1 MSTFFQSLLGQ
12 QSKSISPET
21 KQQQQQQPQAR
32 DQEEVSYIIHSNY
45 IKITHKSL
53 KGYTGIIKEIIPV
66 TYNVAFEKEVLV
78 PKFKYPGASIGS
90 LVLISEMQKTGK
102 IIKEYPVLYKIKTDK
117 GLEHSLARE
126 YYDRVVRFRHHN
138 AAETGEKIYLTGVL
152 VNQSFDVI
160 PQYTI
165 QIGESTFIKNA
176 SDILDEKWRIKGTGT
191 GLDGVE
197 GKMIGTVPEQFVV
210 LVPISGWFPKSY
222 ITKKDRSSGFVTI
235 LYGDYKGA
243 VGKIVGQIPKTF
255 KITVNALNKV
265 IKTFGNDPI
274 TENDFFYNDIV
285 LSGPEEVNVQVL
297 KVKSP
302 TVFTV
307 KTIKKEIKDISTDQI
322 KRYNPGFRIA
332 SKKMSEELP
341 TETVVS
347 DILLSP
353 IGEDSI
359 TEFEGEQEVE
369 PEGEQEGEPE
379 GEDEGVENE
388 AEAEPEVPEYKLAYK
403 DIERLTKIADIL
415 TEDQETIKKIIQNE
429 TLIDTFI
436 VTTDDINIREL
447 IADVQRVEKDVVDKL
462 NSLGKS
468 DVFSNNDLKFLVVIV
483 MYHYLIRKGLLR
495 KRLDS
500 VILELIKAKF
510 FIPVDVESSSW
521 YYLNPVA
528 ELNRMS
534 FEDKVF
540 RIISICKDFVQ
551 SILGE
556 VKEQVSYSDIQI
568 KIEPVRKTRAETAD
582 VLIYKQK
589 ADAKAK
595 STISSYGLEPAD
607 YPERPRFLEEK
618 KIVRYSDILK
628 GGPLKLQENAKM
640 LWMPHEKK
648 IVNGL
653 RVKLQGSV
661 ENKEMASY
669 KDVILY
675 ALDHL
680 DNIFIEIEKLKNDS
694 AKTRELSYLKQLA
707 TILNREFEKAKVKRS
722 MASLKNKLEFEQRL
736 QKQVAISEGVLPSR
750 PETILPSPS
759 IEESSSTL
767 SSIDAVG
774 NGTST
779 LSSIDAVGNGTSMEV
794 DTETT
799 DDSMD
804 LD

>member
-12 QSKSISPET
+12 QSKSSGSGPET
-21 KQQQQQQPQAR
+21 KQQQLQSR

-53 KGYTGIIKEIIPV
+53 KGYTGIIKEIIPI

-117 GLEHSLARE
+117 GLEHSIARE
-126 YYDRVVRFRHHN
+126 YYDRVVRFRHTDP
-138 AAETGEKIYLTGVL
+138 AGEKIYLTGVL

-210 LVPISGWFPKSY
+210 SVPISGWFPKNY
-222 ITKKDRSSGFVTI
+222 ITKKDRTSGSVTI

-243 VGKIVGQIPKTF
+243 VGKIVGQMPKTF
-255 KITVNALNKV
+255 KIMVNALNKV

-332 SKKMSEELP
+332 SKKISEELP

-359 TEFEGEQEVE
+359 TEFEAE
-369 PEGEQEGEPE
+369 PEAEPEGEPE
-379 GEDEGVENE
+379 GEDEGAEGAENE
-388 AEAEPEVPEYKLAYK
+388 AEGEPEPEGEPEYKLAYK

-415 TEDQETIKKIIQNE
+415 TEDQEIIKKIIQNE
-429 TLIDTFI
+429 TLLDTFI

-521 YYLNPVA
+521 YYLQPIA
-528 ELNRMS
+528 ESSRMS

-589 ADAKAK
+589 ADAKTK
-595 STISSYGLEPAD
+595 STISSYGVEPAD
-607 YPERPRFLEEK
+607 YPERPRLYEEK

-648 IVNGL
+648 IVDGL
-653 RVKLQGSV
+653 RAKLQGSV
-661 ENKEMASY
+661 GNKEMASY
-669 KDVILY
+669 KDVIMY

-774 NGTST
+774 NGTS
-779 LSSIDAVGNGTSMEV
+779 MEV
-794 DTETT
+794 DTEAVT